1 MSRCACLP
9 GWGCAMAGRF
19 SGRFDIY
26 VAQVT
31 KKKRPTQT
39 HGQQW
44 LIHDVIVSLFIVIKK
59 FQLRG

>member
-1 MSRCACLP
+1 
-9 GWGCAMAGRF
+9 MAGRF